1 MLPAAAAAAV
11 ISQMDLGGNWYNE
24 LKNWALNLW
33 DNVNQRGNTDPVGQ
47 TPDSTTGKPEYS
59 CVALQNEVTNVKE
72 KMSSQRVRPPSYM
85 RATGRAPVSNLILTV
100 LHFFGHALL
109 VGLVH
114 WVLEHQTGEVCLQP
128 VKSRIT

>member
-1 MLPAAAAAAV
+1 
-11 ISQMDLGGNWYNE
+11 
-24 LKNWALNLW
+24 
-33 DNVNQRGNTDPVGQ
+33 
-47 TPDSTTGKPEYS
+47 
-59 CVALQNEVTNVKE
+59 
-72 KMSSQRVRPPSYM
+72 M

-128 VKSRIT
+128 LIPRDQLLTEGESSNKGSIVGVEP

>member
-1 MLPAAAAAAV
+1 M
-11 ISQMDLGGNWYNE
+11 E
-24 LKNWALNLW
+24 
-33 DNVNQRGNTDPVGQ
+33 VNTQRMATIHHCSMFMP
-47 TPDSTTGKPEYS
+47 
-59 CVALQNEVTNVKE
+59 
-72 KMSSQRVRPPSYM
+72 M

-128 VKSRIT
+128 L